1 MSRSTAT
8 ESEIGT
14 ADAADADEL
23 ANLAARTLREAWSAQ
38 AFRDLLRRPRCRALA
53 ARLPASATGAD
64 PALRLGSLTGRSDRV
79 IGYVVGQRLIDELE
93 IYSLAV
99 DPDWRRNGLGR
110 RLLAQVLERV
120 RSEGVSRVSL
130 EVRSSNAPARA
141 LYRGFG
147 FRPEGQRPGYYADGE
162 DALLLGAA
170 L

>member
-38 AFRDLLRRPRCRALA
+38 AFRDLLARPRCCALA
-53 ARLPASATGAD
+53 ARSA
-64 PALRLGSLTGRSDRV
+64 ALRRVGRIGGATDRV
-79 IGYVVGQRLIDELE
+79 IGYVLGQRLVDEVE

-99 DPDWRRNGLGR
+99 DPDWQRNGLGR
-110 RLLAQVLERV
+110 RLLERYLERM
-120 RSEGVSRVSL
+120 RSEGVSRVRL
-130 EVRSSNAPARA
+130 EVRSQNAPARQ
-141 LYRGFG
+141 LYRGLG
-147 FRPEGQRPGYYADGE
+147 FQREGRRPVYYADGE